1 MEKDMKHAIV
11 DLLGKLK
18 TIDYI
23 RPESI
28 PNIDL
33 YMDQITSFMDT
44 QLADSKRH
52 EADKL
57 LTKTMINNYTKND
70 LLPPP
75 NKKKYTKEHLLTL
88 ILIYYMKNILSISD
102 IRTVLDP
109 ITSKYFGK
117 DGDYNM
123 ADIYSEIFR
132 MEEEESTKLLKEFS
146 KKYSIAK
153 DTFKEFPEEDQE
165 ELQTFSLI
173 CLLCFDIYMKKRLI
187 EKLVDDVIADNS
199 NTKDQPKQAGL
210 LIQKYSSSIPSLLP
224 MSYAQTPYRIHHF
237 HNLKNDSHG

>member
-1 MEKDMKHAIV
+1 MEKDTKHAIL
-11 DLLGKLK
+11 DLMSKLK

-52 EADKL
+52 SDDKL

-75 NKKKYTKEHLLTL
+75 VKKKYSKEHLLSL
-88 ILIYYMKNILSISD
+88 IFIYYLKNILSINDIHSILNPLTDKFFGGDGQHDMSD
-102 IRTVLDP
+102 I
-109 ITSKYFGK
+109 Y
-117 DGDYNM
+117 
-123 ADIYSEIFR
+123 AEIFR

-146 KKYSIAK
+146 KKYNIAK
-153 DTFKEFPEEDQE
+153 NTFQDFPEDQQE

-173 CLLCFDIYMKKRLI
+173 CLLSFDIYMKKRLI
-187 EKLVDDVIADNS
+187 EKIIDEVI
-199 NTKDQPKQAGL
+199 PEE
-210 LIQKYSSSIPSLLP
+210 
-224 MSYAQTPYRIHHF
+224 
-237 HNLKNDSHG
+237 DSDKK

>member
-1 MEKDMKHAIV
+1 MEKDMKHAIL
-11 DLLGKLK
+11 DLLAKLK

-52 EADKL
+52 DDDKL

-75 NKKKYTKEHLLTL
+75 NKKKYSKEHLLTL
-88 ILIYYMKNILSISD
+88 ILIYYLKNILSISD
-102 IRTVLDP
+102 IQTVLNP
-109 ITSKYFGK
+109 ITDKYFGSE
-117 DGDYNM
+117 GDHNM
-123 ADIYSEIFR
+123 EDIYAEIFR

-146 KKYSIAK
+146 KKYGIAK
-153 DTFKEFPEEDQE
+153 DTFKDFPEDDQE
-165 ELQTFSLI
+165 QLQTFSLI
-173 CLLCFDIYMKKRLI
+173 CLLSFDIYMKKRLI
-187 EKLVDDVIADNS
+187 EKIVDDVIADDTS
-199 NTKDQPKQAGL
+199 KKKDQP
-210 LIQKYSSSIPSLLP
+210 S
-224 MSYAQTPYRIHHF
+224 
-237 HNLKNDSHG
+237 